1 MVRAVGGDLHHKPV
15 LPELAH
21 QRRILAHRVKNN
33 NTVAGGEEHID
44 KLPLSGEALA
54 RARYAEV

>member
-1 MVRAVGGDLHHKPV
+1 MVRAVGGNLHHKPV
-15 LPELAH
+15 PPELAH
-21 QRRILAHRVKNN
+21 QRGVFAHGVEDDNA
-33 NTVAGGEEHID
+33 VIGSEEHID